1 MCAASALVRCASTTE
16 SATLIILTLIGD
28 PSDTNWNSYLR
39 PFPSAALQ
47 ETLDTCWIA
56 KFPICLHVPVDSSTD
71 GVGNPSALGLSL
83 DFNSI
88 RSIDSSYR
96 LSCSRLLLSPENV
109 MM

>member
-1 MCAASALVRCASTTE
+1 MGE
-16 SATLIILTLIGD
+16 
-28 PSDTNWNSYLR
+28 PSDSNWNSYFR

-47 ETLDTCWIA
+47 ETLDTCCFA
-56 KFPICLHVPVDSSTD
+56 KSPICLHIPVDSSTA
-71 GVGNPSALGLSL
+71 GVGNPSTLGLSF

-96 LSCSRLLLSPENV
+96 LSCSLLLFSPENV